1 VPAECRQRCPIRKIP
16 DYFPD
21 KREFARGD
29 GSAGV
34 LQSGIEERVICS
46 RGRKAGTPAVVFR
59 AMQAAVHEPSRSACE
74 SGFREIATL
83 LRKDPTT
90 GGVCRERAGL
100 TFGSCSFAP
109 SLMEQVLTALNWDL
123 AAHLNIEC
131 HRCFAKSR
139 RFPLCTKCHLLPS
152 VAARRR

>member
-1 VPAECRQRCPIRKIP
+1 MLEPVLARAFPVARAVIVFEIIVKFGFVLP
-16 DYFPD
+16 D
-21 KREFARGD
+21 
-29 GSAGV
+29 

-46 RGRKAGTPAVVFR
+46 RRKAGTPAVVFR
-59 AMQAAVHEPSRSACE
+59 AMQAAVHKPSRSACE

-100 TFGSCSFAP
+100 TFGFCSFAP
-109 SLMEQVLTALNWDL
+109 SLMAQVLTALNWDL

-139 RFPLCTKCHLLPS
+139 RFPLCTKCHLPPS